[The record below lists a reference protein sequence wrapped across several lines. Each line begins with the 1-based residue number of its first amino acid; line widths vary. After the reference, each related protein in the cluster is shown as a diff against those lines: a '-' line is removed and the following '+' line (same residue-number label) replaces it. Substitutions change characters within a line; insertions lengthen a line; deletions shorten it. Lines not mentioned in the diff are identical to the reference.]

1 MRWTEKKRN
10 LFYHRANKYFR
21 QLSKFNASR
30 QLRHSKRALSHSN
43 DVESSTRSGE
53 NVETCEASTTFDFA
67 KTG

>member
-30 QLRHSKRALSHSN
+30 QLRHSKSFKVIQSYSN

-53 NVETCEASTTFDFA
+53 ACEASTTFDFA